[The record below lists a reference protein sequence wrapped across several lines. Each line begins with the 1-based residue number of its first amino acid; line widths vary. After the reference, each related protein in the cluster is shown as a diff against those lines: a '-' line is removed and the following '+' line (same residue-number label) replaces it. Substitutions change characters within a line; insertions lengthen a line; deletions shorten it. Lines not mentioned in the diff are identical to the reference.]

1 MKYMINFLFL
11 DTKPVIE
18 QSWLLNKLLFIIVNI
33 GVITLLYNNLNK
45 YEFKKDN
52 VNVKLQVDIVRKI

>member
-45 YEFKKDN
+45 
-52 VNVKLQVDIVRKI
+52 